1 MGTAAVVL
9 ARWRG
14 EAVAVP
20 VDYAVLFLVSLLGW
34 TPAPLLG
41 FGFGPV
47 LGYGLMIGVG
57 AALVSTTDPAVLP
70 QCSYDAEP

>member
-1 MGTAAVVL
+1 ML

-47 LGYGLMIGVG
+47 LGYGLMVGVG
-57 AALVSTTDPAVLP
+57 TALVSTTDPAVLP